1 MRIERIGPENRTEA
15 NCFLEERWFT
25 TSMALRGELVDM
37 TCADGFA
44 LYERGE
50 MQALVTYRY
59 LDDETME
66 MLSLDSASEHN
77 GYGSALL
84 DTLVG
89 LAEEHGCR
97 RIVLV
102 TTNDNLHALRF
113 YQKRGFDLVTVH
125 RNALDAARALKPEIP
140 MIGYYGIPIRHELE
154 LERLL

>member
-37 TCADGFA
+37 TAVDGFA
-44 LYERGE
+44 LYENGE

-59 LDDETME
+59 LDGETME

-77 GYGSALL
+77 GYGSTLL

-89 LAEEHGCR
+89 LAEETGCR
-97 RIVLV
+97 RIVCV

-113 YQKRGFDLVTVH
+113 YQKRGFDIAGVR
-125 RNALDAARALKPEIP
+125 RNSMEASRALKPQIP
-140 MIGYYGIPIRHELE
+140 MIGYFGIPILHELE
-154 LERLL
+154 LERVL